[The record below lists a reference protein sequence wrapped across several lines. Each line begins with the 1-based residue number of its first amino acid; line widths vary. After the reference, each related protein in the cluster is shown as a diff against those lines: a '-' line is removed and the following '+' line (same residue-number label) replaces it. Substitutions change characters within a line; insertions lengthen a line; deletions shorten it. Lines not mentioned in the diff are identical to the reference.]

1 MNTTPPLLQPI
12 DIIQLTV
19 SRHEHGWLTESVHRT
34 SEGVIRYVQCTD
46 CGAHRVDLQ
55 TRASA
60 PPRALTDARGA
71 AAARTGWLR

>member
-34 SEGVIRYVQCTD
+34 SEGVIRYVRCTD
-46 CGAHRVDLQ
+46 CGARRVDLQ
-55 TRASA
+55 MSTSTL
-60 PPRALTDARGA
+60 PRALTDARGA
-71 AAARTGWLR
+71 AAAGAGWLR